1 MRKINSLGSV
11 TRLTRRR
18 KYVRVGLTAA
28 FPAADTCQSS
38 HRTPFRYLKKLFHTR
53 SSFLKESS
61 VFFSRSLFWVPILL
75 TTACTAPVKDGTF
88 RIMHQS
94 GIAPAFKI
102 PSVRERMIYLAQQE
116 WTLFGRPI
124 ADYNGSEPGLIFPED
139 KETTH
144 ETHAPYFSRVILYW
158 YNVTHLPLLNHEG
171 EVRPWSAAFIV
182 WLARSAGVSEQDL
195 PSTVLH
201 WDYIEHA
208 LSAGKNARFIARDA
222 HFFSPN
228 PGDLLCAPRS
238 EIFTQQVQT
247 FKQLRRGP
255 YHCDLVVAKNNDALD
270 VIGGNVFDAVSMTRV
285 TLDDNGIVKPIQE
298 RPWLIVLEQRE
309 GNKDE
314 R

>member
-1 MRKINSLGSV
+1 
-11 TRLTRRR
+11 
-18 KYVRVGLTAA
+18 
-28 FPAADTCQSS
+28 
-38 HRTPFRYLKKLFHTR
+38 
-53 SSFLKESS
+53 
-61 VFFSRSLFWVPILL
+61 
-75 TTACTAPVKDGTF
+75 
-88 RIMHQS
+88 MHQS
-94 GIAPAFKI
+94 GMAPVFAI

-124 ADYNGSEPGLIFPED
+124 ADYSGGEPELIFPED
-139 KETTH
+139 NETTH
-144 ETHAPYFSRVILYW
+144 ETQAPFFSRVILYW
-158 YNVTHLPLLNHEG
+158 YNATHLPLLNHEG

-182 WLARSAGVSEQDL
+182 WLARSAGVPKQDL

-238 EIFTQQVQT
+238 EAFTRQVQA

-255 YHCDLVVAKNNDALD
+255 YHCDLVVSKANNELEL
-270 VIGGNVFDAVSMTRV
+270 IGGNVIDAVSMTRV
-285 TLDDNGIVKPIQE
+285 TLDSNGIVQPTEE

-309 GNKDE
+309 GNKGE

>member
-1 MRKINSLGSV
+1 MCTAYLLQWI
-11 TRLTRRR
+11 RR
-18 KYVRVGLTAA
+18 
-28 FPAADTCQSS
+28 PE
-38 HRTPFRYLKKLFHTR
+38 
-53 SSFLKESS
+53 SFL
-61 VFFSRSLFWVPILL
+61 RSLFWLPILL
-75 TTACTAPVKDGTF
+75 MSACTTPVKDGTF
-88 RIMHQS
+88 RIMYQS
-94 GIAPAFKI
+94 GMDPVFAI

-116 WTLFGRPI
+116 WSLFGRPI
-124 ADYNGSEPGLIFPED
+124 ADYNGGEPELIFTVDNEAA
-139 KETTH
+139 H
-144 ETHAPYFSRVILYW
+144 ETQAPYFSRVILYW
-158 YNVTHLPLLNHEG
+158 YNATHLPLLNHEG

-201 WDYIEHA
+201 WDYIQHS

-222 HFFSPN
+222 HFFSPK

-238 EIFTQQVQT
+238 EVFTQQVQS

-255 YHCDLVVAKNNDALD
+255 YHCDLVVAKNYDALE
-270 VIGGNVFDAVSMTRV
+270 VIGGNVLDAVSMTRV
-285 TLDDNGIVKPIQE
+285 ELDGKGIVKPTQE

>member
-1 MRKINSLGSV
+1 
-11 TRLTRRR
+11 
-18 KYVRVGLTAA
+18 
-28 FPAADTCQSS
+28 
-38 HRTPFRYLKKLFHTR
+38 
-53 SSFLKESS
+53 
-61 VFFSRSLFWVPILL
+61 
-75 TTACTAPVKDGTF
+75 
-88 RIMHQS
+88 MHQS
-94 GIAPAFKI
+94 GIAPAFMI

-124 ADYNGSEPGLIFPED
+124 ADYSVGESELIYPED
-139 KETTH
+139 KEPTH
-144 ETHAPYFSRVILYW
+144 ETQAPYFSRVILYW
-158 YNVTHLPLLNHEG
+158 YNATHLPLLNHDG

-182 WLARSAGVSEQDL
+182 WLARSAGVPEQDL

-208 LSAGKNARFIARDA
+208 MFAGKNARFIARDA

-238 EIFTQQVQT
+238 EIFTQQVQA
-247 FKQLRRGP
+247 FRQLRRGP
-255 YHCDLVVAKNNDALD
+255 YHCDLVVAKKNDALD
-270 VIGGNVFDAVSMTRV
+270 VIGGNVLDAVSMTRV
-285 TLDDNGIVKPIQE
+285 TLDDNGIVKPTKE